1 MGFWKKYVFI
11 GLDAYQQLCK
21 RWKQW
26 IQPKKKGLL
35 SRELSKKEKKRIAL
49 QGLLLTA
56 TTLDI
61 EMNKA
66 LKELRELRKEKAN
79 LTAEV
84 DTLRATILT
93 QSLQMVEPQK
103 ELSKIKEEQE
113 TLIVVFGE
121 WKQKAINRQVAMKLI
136 VSDAKNKRK
145 LNHEA

>member
-1 MGFWKKYVFI
+1 MGFWKEYVFI
-11 GLDAYQQLCK
+11 GPDAYQQLCK
-21 RWKQW
+21 QWKQW

-35 SRELSKKEKKRIAL
+35 STELSKKEKKCIAL

-56 TTLDI
+56 TTLNI

-103 ELSKIKEEQE
+103 ELSKIKEEWE
-113 TLIVVFGE
+113 TLIVEFVE
-121 WKQKAINRQVAMKLI
+121 WK
-136 VSDAKNKRK
+136 
-145 LNHEA
+145 